1 MHKWSFLIITVM
13 TRLSLDK
20 QWLWKR
26 IEFEPSGYDC
36 FLSTS

>member
-20 QWLWKR
+20 QWLWNR
-26 IEFEPSGYDC
+26 IEFESSGYH
-36 FLSTS
+36 